1 MIRVP
6 VRGWAASTLEPYA
19 EEDWSTDAPEIE
31 AVCRAFRRGD
41 RKALAFYPSEA
52 DAVLDGLASL
62 SNTDDERAEDKN
74 EKRRDRRR
82 RTAPAVGRG
91 HLRRDCRGHA
101 LLGKIR
107 RVPALPRQ
115 ANPTAAVKVPPRLT
129 GASRL
134 SAPTVER
141 SVVATR

>member
-62 SNTDDERAEDKN
+62 SNTEDERAEDKN
-74 EKRRDRRR
+74 EKRRDPEGARIARLASNGLTKLSQR
-82 RTAPAVGRG
+82 AF
-91 HLRRDCRGHA
+91 
-101 LLGKIR
+101 
-107 RVPALPRQ
+107 
-115 ANPTAAVKVPPRLT
+115 AAVRSFS
-129 GASRL
+129 GA
-134 SAPTVER
+134 
-141 SVVATR
+141 